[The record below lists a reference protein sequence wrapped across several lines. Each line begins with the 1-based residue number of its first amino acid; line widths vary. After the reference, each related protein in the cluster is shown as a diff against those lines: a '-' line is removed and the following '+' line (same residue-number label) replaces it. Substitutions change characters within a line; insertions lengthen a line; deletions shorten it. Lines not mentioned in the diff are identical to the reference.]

1 MSITLSELRTQCRQR
16 ADMESS
22 DFVSDSEL
30 TSYINASIAELHD
43 LMVQSY
49 GADYFVSTHTFT
61 TVPNTDSYALPADM
75 YKLMGVDIQISGND
89 YASLHMFNFNERNRY
104 KGSTVRSILGAPD
117 LRYRVV
123 GSNIL
128 FSPAPDSAKI
138 VKLWYVPVATKLAA
152 DSDVYNDLNQYAEYV
167 VVDVAMKMMQ
177 KEESDVTVLMAEKQL
192 LTKRFTEASQNRDA
206 GESESV
212 SDIHAED
219 EDYFFRR

>member
-1 MSITLSELRTQCRQR
+1 MSITLAQLQTQCRER
-16 ADMESS
+16 ADMTDST
-22 DFVSDSEL
+22 FVSDSEL

-49 GADYFVSTHTFT
+49 GADYFVSTSTFT
-61 TVPNTDSYALPADM
+61 TVANTDSYALPSDM

-89 YASLHMFNFNERNRY
+89 YASLHKFNFNERNRY

-117 LRYRVV
+117 LRYRVI
-123 GSNIL
+123 GGNIV
-128 FSPAPDSAKI
+128 FSPAPDSAKV
-138 VKLWYVPVATKLAA
+138 VKLWYTPVATKLVAT
-152 DSDVYNDLNQYAEYV
+152 SDVYNDLNQYAEYV

-177 KEESDVTVLMAEKQL
+177 KEESDVQVLMAEKQL
-192 LTKRFTEASQNRDA
+192 LIKRLTEASQNRDT